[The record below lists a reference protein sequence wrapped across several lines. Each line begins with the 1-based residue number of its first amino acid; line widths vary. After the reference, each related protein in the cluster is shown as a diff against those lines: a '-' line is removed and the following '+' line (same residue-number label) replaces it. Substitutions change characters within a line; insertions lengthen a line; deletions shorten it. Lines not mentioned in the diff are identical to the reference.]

1 MANTILYTCRKHT
14 KEEKEELIREVRKGI
29 RDGFGSIETHMQVIL
44 HEMDEENVSEA
55 AKHTS
60 TLFVYV
66 TPGKSAVENLS
77 LYRCIEN
84 RIRDYYGMDE
94 DVNVIMNYHT
104 LECAGT
110 NGGMKISQHKK

>member
-1 MANTILYTCRKHT
+1 MANTILYTCKKHT
-14 KEEKEELIREVRKGI
+14 EEEKAGLIREIRKGI
-29 RDGFGSIETHMQVIL
+29 RDGFGSIETHMQVIV

-66 TPGKSAVENLS
+66 TPGRKGNEL
-77 LYRCIEN
+77 LPFYRCIAN
-84 RIRDYYGMDE
+84 RIRDYYGTDE

-104 LECAGT
+104 LDCAGT
-110 NGGMKISQHKK
+110 NGGMKISQHK